1 MNAGLALGRPGHY
14 KAIVQPRRAKRMK
27 PAIFAATSVALM
39 LALAGCNRGG
49 TFADVAR
56 FHTNQP
62 INRGTLFIQPVD
74 PAIGNNL
81 EFRTHAESVAVE
93 MRRQGFQTVPDAAQ
107 AQYIAV
113 LDITQ
118 TDGTTVT
125 RPGMTVG
132 VPVGPAVIATPVGRG
147 PRNSSERT
155 TTIGVQIKRQ
165 ADGTQIWEGRASKT
179 ATAGS
184 QEATLTWAVPALSG
198 ALFKDFP
205 GTPGVTQ
212 QVRL

>member
-1 MNAGLALGRPGHY
+1 
-14 KAIVQPRRAKRMK
+14 MK
-27 PAIFAATSVALM
+27 NRVLAATSIALM
-39 LALAGCNRGG
+39 LALAACGRNNVY
-49 TFADVAR
+49 ADVAR
-56 FHTNQP
+56 FHSNQP

-74 PAIGNNL
+74 PVLANNL

-93 MRRQGFQTVPDAAQ
+93 MRRQGFQTVPSASQ
-107 AQYIAV
+107 AQYVAT

-147 PRNSSERT
+147 PRNATERT
-155 TTIGVQIKRQ
+155 TTVAVTIKRQ
-165 ADGTQIWEGRASKT
+165 ADDVQLWQGRASKT
-179 ATAGS
+179 ANAGS
-184 QEATLTWAVPALSG
+184 QGATLTWAVPALAG

-205 GTPGVTQ
+205 GPAGVTQ
-212 QVRL
+212 QVRI

>member
-1 MNAGLALGRPGHY
+1 MRNRVL
-14 KAIVQPRRAKRMK
+14 
-27 PAIFAATSVALM
+27 AATSIALM
-39 LALAGCNRGG
+39 LALAACGRNNVY
-49 TFADVAR
+49 ADVAR

-62 INRGTLFIQPVD
+62 INRGTLFIQPAD
-74 PAIGNNL
+74 PALANNL

-93 MRRQGFQTVPDAAQ
+93 MRRQGFQTVPTLAQ
-107 AQYIAV
+107 AQYVAT

-132 VPVGPAVIATPVGRG
+132 VPVGPTVIATPVGRG
-147 PRNSSERT
+147 PRNATERT
-155 TTIGVQIKRQ
+155 TTVGVQIKRQ
-165 ADGTQIWEGRASKT
+165 PGGAQVWEGRASKT
-179 ATAGS
+179 ASAGS
-184 QEATLTWAVPALSG
+184 QGATLTWAVPALAG

-205 GTPGVTQ
+205 GPAGVTT

>member
-1 MNAGLALGRPGHY
+1 MRNKVL
-14 KAIVQPRRAKRMK
+14 
-27 PAIFAATSVALM
+27 AATSIALM
-39 LALAGCNRGG
+39 IALSACGRGNSY
-49 TFADVAR
+49 ADVAR

-62 INRGTLFIQPVD
+62 INRGTLFIQPAD

-93 MRRQGFQTVPDAAQ
+93 MRRQGFQTVPNAGQ
-107 AQYIAV
+107 AQYIAI

-132 VPVGPAVIATPVGRG
+132 VPVGPTIIATPVGRG
-147 PRNSSERT
+147 PRNSTERT
-155 TTIGVQIKRQ
+155 STVGVQIKRQ
-165 ADGTQIWEGRASKT
+165 ADGVQIWEGRASKT

-184 QEATLTWAVPALSG
+184 EQATLTWAVPALAG
-198 ALFKDFP
+198 ALFQDFP
-205 GTPGVTQ
+205 GPAGTTQ

>member
-1 MNAGLALGRPGHY
+1 
-14 KAIVQPRRAKRMK
+14 MK
-27 PAIFAATSVALM
+27 TGFAAATTLALM

-49 TFADVAR
+49 TYADVAR

-62 INRGTLFIQPVD
+62 VNRGTLFIQPAD
-74 PAIGNNL
+74 PALADNL

-93 MRRQGFQTVPDAAQ
+93 MRRLGFQTVPNAAQ
-107 AQYIAV
+107 AQYVAT

-132 VPVGPAVIATPVGRG
+132 VPIGVAVIATPVGRG
-147 PRNSSERT
+147 PRNATERT
-155 TTIGVQIKRQ
+155 TTVGVQMKRQ
-165 ADGTQIWEGRASKT
+165 ADGAQIWEGRASKT

-184 QEATLTWAVPALSG
+184 QQATLTWAVPALSG

>member
-1 MNAGLALGRPGHY
+1 MRNRIVAAASITLMIALSACGRNNVY
-14 KAIVQPRRAKRMK
+14 
-27 PAIFAATSVALM
+27 
-39 LALAGCNRGG
+39 
-49 TFADVAR
+49 ADVAR

-62 INRGTLFIQPVD
+62 INRGALFIQPAD
-74 PAIGNNL
+74 PVLANNL
-81 EFRTHAESVAVE
+81 EFRTHAESVAIE

-107 AQYIAV
+107 AQYVAT

-125 RPGMTVG
+125 RPGMTMG
-132 VPVGPAVIATPVGRG
+132 VPVGPTIIATPVGRG
-147 PRNSSERT
+147 PRNSTERT

-179 ATAGS
+179 GSAGS
-184 QEATLTWAVPALSG
+184 EQTTLTWAVPALAG

-205 GTPGVTQ
+205 GAPGVTQ

>member
-1 MNAGLALGRPGHY
+1 MRTGF
-14 KAIVQPRRAKRMK
+14 V
-27 PAIFAATSVALM
+27 AAAAVAM
-39 LALAGCNRGG
+39 VVALAGCNRNAIY
-49 TFADVAR
+49 ADVAR

-62 INRGTLFIQPVD
+62 VNRGTLFIQPAD
-74 PAIGNNL
+74 PALADNL
-81 EFRTHAESVAVE
+81 EFRTHSESVAVE
-93 MRRQGFQTVPDAAQ
+93 MRRLGFQTVPSASQ
-107 AQYIAV
+107 AQYIAT

-132 VPVGPAVIATPVGRG
+132 VPVGVAVIATPVGRG
-147 PRNSSERT
+147 PRNATERT
-155 TTIGVQIKRQ
+155 TTVGVQMRRQ
-165 ADGTQIWEGRASKT
+165 ADNVQIWEGRASKT

-184 QEATLTWAVPALSG
+184 QQATLTWAVPALSG
-198 ALFKDFP
+198 ALFGDFP

>member
-1 MNAGLALGRPGHY
+1 M
-14 KAIVQPRRAKRMK
+14 KRK
-27 PAIFAATSVALM
+27 IFAATSIALMVALS
-39 LALAGCNRGG
+39 ACGRGG
-49 TFADVAR
+49 TYADVAR

-62 INRGTLFIQPVD
+62 INRGTLFIQPAD
-74 PAIGNNL
+74 PAIANSL

-93 MRRQGFQTVPDAAQ
+93 MRRQGFQTVPDAGQ
-107 AQYIAV
+107 AQYVAT

-125 RPGMTVG
+125 RPGTTVG
-132 VPVGPAVIATPVGRG
+132 VPVGPTIIATPVGRG

-155 TTIGVQIKRQ
+155 TTVAVQIQRQ
-165 ADGTQIWEGRASKT
+165 SDGQKVWEGRASKT

-184 QEATLTWAVPALSG
+184 QQATLTWAVPALAG
-198 ALFKDFP
+198 ALFTDFP

-212 QVRL
+212 QVRI

>member
-1 MNAGLALGRPGHY
+1 MKTGLVFTL
-14 KAIVQPRRAKRMK
+14 
-27 PAIFAATSVALM
+27 AATM
-39 LALAGCNRGG
+39 LALTACGRGG
-49 TFADVAR
+49 TYADVAR

-74 PAIGNNL
+74 PASQNNL

-93 MRRQGFQTVPDAAQ
+93 MRRQGFQTVPDAGQ
-107 AQYIAV
+107 AQYLAT

-118 TDGTTVT
+118 SDGTTVT
-125 RPGMTVG
+125 RPGTTVG
-132 VPVGPAVIATPVGRG
+132 VPVGSVVIATPVGRG
-147 PRNSSERT
+147 PRNSTERT

-165 ADGTQIWEGRASKT
+165 GDGAQVWEGRASKT
-179 ATAGS
+179 ASAGS
-184 QEATLTWAVPALSG
+184 QEATLTWAVPALAG

-205 GTPGVTQ
+205 GTPGQTV

>member
-1 MNAGLALGRPGHY
+1 MMRNKVL
-14 KAIVQPRRAKRMK
+14 
-27 PAIFAATSVALM
+27 AATSIALMVALS
-39 LALAGCNRGG
+39 ACGRGG
-49 TFADVAR
+49 TYADVAR

-62 INRGTLFIQPVD
+62 INRGTLFIQPAE
-74 PAIGNNL
+74 PAIANNL

-107 AQYIAV
+107 AQYVAV

-118 TDGTTVT
+118 TDGSTVT

-132 VPVGPAVIATPVGRG
+132 VPVGPTIIATPVGRG
-147 PRNSSERT
+147 PRNSTERT

-184 QEATLTWAVPALSG
+184 EQATLTWAVPALSG

-205 GTPGVTQ
+205 GAPGVTQ

>member
-1 MNAGLALGRPGHY
+1 MT
-14 KAIVQPRRAKRMK
+14 KRVL
-27 PAIFAATSVALM
+27 AATSLALM
-39 LALAGCNRGG
+39 IALSACGRGG
-49 TFADVAR
+49 TYADVAR

-74 PAIGNNL
+74 PASQNNL

-93 MRRQGFQTVPDAAQ
+93 MRRQGFQTVPDAGQ
-107 AQYIAV
+107 AQYLAT

-125 RPGMTVG
+125 RPGTTVG
-132 VPVGPAVIATPVGRG
+132 IPVGSVVIATPVGRG
-147 PRNSSERT
+147 PRNSTERT

-165 ADGTQIWEGRASKT
+165 ADGAQVWEGRASKT
-179 ATAGS
+179 ASAGS
-184 QEATLTWAVPALSG
+184 QQATLTWAVPALAG
-198 ALFKDFP
+198 ALFTDFP

>member
-1 MNAGLALGRPGHY
+1 MRNPV
-14 KAIVQPRRAKRMK
+14 I
-27 PAIFAATSVALM
+27 AATGIALM
-39 LALAGCNRGG
+39 IALSACGRNDI
-49 TFADVAR
+49 TADVAR

-62 INRGTLFIQPVD
+62 INRGTLFIQPLD
-74 PAIGNNL
+74 AASMNNL

-93 MRRQGFQTVPDAAQ
+93 MRRQGFQTVPDPAQ
-107 AQYIAV
+107 AQYLAT

-125 RPGMTVG
+125 RPGVTVG
-132 VPVGPAVIATPVGRG
+132 VPVGSAVIATPVGRG
-147 PRNSSERT
+147 PRNSTERT

-165 ADGTQIWEGRASKT
+165 ADGVQIWEGRASKT
-179 ATAGS
+179 ASAGS
-184 QEATLTWAVPALSG
+184 EQANLTWAVPALAG

-205 GTPGVTQ
+205 GTPGATQ